1 MGEYY
6 IRNMKSEN
14 ALYKVFKMLSKNQ
27 RKRFYLIIVCL
38 FFGMILEAFGIGIIL
53 PVLNI
58 IVSPKSLEEYGLL
71 NDFFVSINLVEDQ
84 QIITFSLSLLIAVYF
99 LKSLY
104 LVFLSYYQNRYIS
117 YISAEISN
125 RLFKKYINQDFMF
138 HNERNS
144 SELIKMFQ
152 VEISMVTSLLL
163 SGIILITEIAI
174 AIAIIST
181 LFFVEPTGTVFII
194 IFFLIFGSI
203 FYYFS
208 RNKSSVWGI
217 IREQEDSKI
226 SKLITEGLNG
236 INEVFLLGKEHF
248 FHSRLVRYNKTKARI
263 NSNQITLGQIPRYYL
278 EFISIVSLVGFILI
292 MIINE
297 KELNEIISIGGVF
310 IAATFRV
317 LPSVNR
323 IISSLQQIKYFKSS
337 IDIVNRDLNLEDLP
351 ILDKKNQT
359 KISFQNKLQL
369 DKITFSYPKSESSIF
384 ENLDFELNHGEVIGI
399 IGPSGVG
406 KSTFTNL
413 IVGFLNSFE
422 GDFKVDGKRIDKS
435 NAENWRKQLGYVSQ
449 SIYLTDDS
457 IRANVAFG
465 EEPDEIDDLR
475 IEKAIKKAQLY
486 NFIQGLPEK
495 LDSIVGERGA
505 QLSGGQQQRI
515 GIARALYNEPKLLIL
530 DEATSALDE
539 ETEKEVMKAVEG
551 LKGEM
556 TILIITHRLST
567 LSCCD
572 KIYKVDQKKLVEQTI
587 S

>member
-1 MGEYY
+1 
-6 IRNMKSEN
+6 
-14 ALYKVFKMLSKNQ
+14 
-27 RKRFYLIIVCL
+27 
-38 FFGMILEAFGIGIIL
+38 
-53 PVLNI
+53 
-58 IVSPKSLEEYGLL
+58 
-71 NDFFVSINLVEDQ
+71 
-84 QIITFSLSLLIAVYF
+84 
-99 LKSLY
+99 
-104 LVFLSYYQNRYIS
+104 
-117 YISAEISN
+117 
-125 RLFKKYINQDFMF
+125 MF

-152 VEISMVTSLLL
+152 VEINMVTSLLL
-163 SGIILITEIAI
+163 SGVILITEIAI
-174 AIAIIST
+174 VIAIIST
-181 LFFVEPTGTVFII
+181 LFFVEPSGTIFII
-194 IFFLIFGSI
+194 IFFLVFGSI

-208 RNKSSVWGI
+208 KNKSSAWGI
-217 IREQEDSKI
+217 IRQQEDSKI
-226 SKLITEGLNG
+226 SKLIMEGLNG

-248 FHSRLVRYNKTKARI
+248 FHSRLVRYNKTKAII

-297 KELNEIISIGGVF
+297 KDLNDIISIGGVF

-317 LPSVNR
+317 LPSINR
-323 IISSLQQIKYFKSS
+323 IIGSLQQIKYFKSS
-337 IDIVNRDLNLEDLP
+337 VDIVNRDLNLVGLP
-351 ILDKKNQT
+351 IVDKKDQT
-359 KISFQNKLQL
+359 KIPFQHKLQL
-369 DKITFSYPKSESSIF
+369 DQVSFSYPKSESSIF
-384 ENLDFELNHGEVIGI
+384 ENLNFELNQGEVVGI

-422 GDFKVDGKRIDKS
+422 GDFKVDGKRIDKF
-435 NAENWRKQLGYVSQ
+435 NAVNWRKQLGYVSQ
-449 SIYLTDDS
+449 SIYLIDDT

-572 KIYKVDQKKLVEQTI
+572 KIYKVYQKKLVEQTI

>member
-1 MGEYY
+1 
-6 IRNMKSEN
+6 MKSEN
-14 ALYKVFKMLSKNQ
+14 PLVKVFQILSKKQ
-27 RKRFYLIIVCL
+27 RKRFYLILFCL
-38 FFGMILEAFGIGIIL
+38 FVGMILEAFGIGIIL

-58 IVSPKSLEEYGLL
+58 IVSPENLKQFVWLNNFFNSISL
-71 NDFFVSINLVEDQ
+71 INNN
-84 QIITFSLSLLIAVYF
+84 QIIIFALILLMGVYF
-99 LKSLY
+99 FKSLY
-104 LVFLSYYQNRYIS
+104 LVLLSYYQNRYIS
-117 YISAEISN
+117 FISSQISN
-125 RLFKKYINQDFMF
+125 RLFKNYLNQDFMF

-144 SELIKMFQ
+144 SELIKMLQ
-152 VEISMVTSLLL
+152 VEISKVSSLLS
-163 SGIILITEIAI
+163 SGVTLITEIAI
-174 AIAIIST
+174 AIAIILV
-181 LFFVEPTGTVFII
+181 LFFVEPRGTIFII
-194 IFFLIFGSI
+194 SFFLVFGSL

-208 RNKSSVWGI
+208 KNKSSAWGV
-217 IREQEDSKI
+217 IRQQEDSKI

-236 INEVFLLGKEHF
+236 INEVFLLGKERF
-248 FHSRLVRYNKTKARI
+248 FHSRLVQYNKTIARI
-263 NSNQITLGQIPRYYL
+263 NSNQITIGQIPRYYL

-292 MIINE
+292 MILND
-297 KELNEIISIGGVF
+297 KDLNEIISIGGVF

-323 IISSLQQIKYFKSS
+323 IIGSLQQIKYYKSS
-337 IDIVNRDLNLEDLP
+337 VDIVINDLNLEGLP
-351 ILDKKNQT
+351 IIDKKDQT
-359 KISFQNKLQL
+359 EIYFQHKLQV
-369 DKITFSYPKSESSIF
+369 DQVSFSYPKSESPIF
-384 ENLDFELNHGEVIGI
+384 ENLNFELNHGEAVGI

-422 GDFKVDGKRIDKS
+422 GDFKVDGKRIDKF
-435 NAENWRKQLGYVSQ
+435 NAANWRKQLGYVSQ
-449 SIYLTDDS
+449 SIYLTDDT
-457 IRANVAFG
+457 IRANIAFG

-475 IEKAIKKAQLY
+475 IKKAVKKAQLY
-486 NFIQGLPEK
+486 SFIQGLPKK

-515 GIARALYNEPKLLIL
+515 GIARALYHEPKLLML

>member
-1 MGEYY
+1 M
-6 IRNMKSEN
+6 ISEN
-14 ALYKVFKMLSKNQ
+14 PLIKVFQILSKNQ
-27 RKRFYLIIVCL
+27 RKRFYLILFCL
-38 FFGMILEAFGIGIIL
+38 FIGMILEAFGIGIIL

-58 IVSPKSLEEYGLL
+58 IVSPESLKQYVWL
-71 NDFFVSINLVEDQ
+71 NDFLNSISLINNQ
-84 QIITFSLSLLIAVYF
+84 QIIIFALLLLIGVYF
-99 LKSLY
+99 FKSIY
-104 LVFLSYYQNRYIS
+104 LVLLSYYQNRYIS
-117 YISAEISN
+117 FISSQISN
-125 RLFKKYINQDFMF
+125 RLFKNYLNQDFMF

-152 VEISMVTSLLL
+152 VEISMVATLLL
-163 SGIILITEIAI
+163 SGVILITEIAI

-181 LFFVEPTGTVFII
+181 LFFVEPSGTIFII
-194 IFFLIFGSI
+194 IFFLVFGSI

-208 RNKSSVWGI
+208 RNKSSAWGA
-217 IREQEDSKI
+217 IRQQEDSKI

-248 FHSRLVRYNKTKARI
+248 FHSRLVQYNKTKARI
-263 NSNQITLGQIPRYYL
+263 SSNQLTLGQIPRYYL

-297 KELNEIISIGGVF
+297 KDLNDIISIGGVF

-317 LPSVNR
+317 LPSINR
-323 IISSLQQIKYFKSS
+323 IISSLQQIKYYKSS
-337 IDIVNRDLNLEDLP
+337 VDIVSRDLNLEGLP
-351 ILDKKNQT
+351 IVDKKDQT
-359 KISFQNKLQL
+359 EIPFQHKLQL
-369 DKITFSYPKSESSIF
+369 DQVSFSYSKSESSIF
-384 ENLDFELNHGEVIGI
+384 ENLNFELNHGEVVGI

-465 EEPDEIDDLR
+465 EEPDEIDDLQ

>member
-1 MGEYY
+1 M
-6 IRNMKSEN
+6 ISEN
-14 ALYKVFKMLSKNQ
+14 PLIKVFQILSKNQ
-27 RKRFYLIIVCL
+27 RKRFYLILFCL
-38 FFGMILEAFGIGIIL
+38 FIGMILEAFGIGIIL

-58 IVSPKSLEEYGLL
+58 IVSPESLKQYVWL
-71 NDFFVSINLVEDQ
+71 NDFFNSISLINNQ
-84 QIITFSLSLLIAVYF
+84 QIIIFALLLLIGVYF
-99 LKSLY
+99 FKSTY
-104 LVFLSYYQNRYIS
+104 LVLLSYYQNRYVSFIS
-117 YISAEISN
+117 SQISN
-125 RLFKKYINQDFMF
+125 RLFKNYLNQDFMF

-152 VEISMVTSLLL
+152 VEINMVTSLLL
-163 SGIILITEIAI
+163 SGVILITEIAI
-174 AIAIIST
+174 VIAIIST
-181 LFFVEPTGTVFII
+181 LFFVEPSGTIFVIT
-194 IFFLIFGSI
+194 FFLVFGSI

-208 RNKSSVWGI
+208 KNKSSAWGI
-217 IREQEDSKI
+217 IRQQEDSKI
-226 SKLITEGLNG
+226 SKLIMEGLNG

-248 FHSRLVRYNKTKARI
+248 FHSRLVRYNKTKAII

-297 KELNEIISIGGVF
+297 KDLNDIISIGGVF

-317 LPSVNR
+317 LPSINR
-323 IISSLQQIKYFKSS
+323 IIGSLQQIKYFKSS
-337 IDIVNRDLNLEDLP
+337 VDIVNRDLNLVGLP
-351 ILDKKNQT
+351 IVDKKDQT
-359 KISFQNKLQL
+359 KIPFQHKLQL
-369 DKITFSYPKSESSIF
+369 DQVSFSYPKSESSIF
-384 ENLDFELNHGEVIGI
+384 ENLNFELKYGEVVGI

-422 GDFKVDGKRIDKS
+422 GDFKVDGKRIDKY

-486 NFIQGLPEK
+486 NFIQGLPKK

-515 GIARALYNEPKLLIL
+515 GIARALYHEPKLLIL

-572 KIYKVDQKKLVEQTI
+572 KIYKVYQKKLVEQTI

>member
-1 MGEYY
+1 
-6 IRNMKSEN
+6 MKSEN
-14 ALYKVFKMLSKNQ
+14 PLVKVFQILSKKQ
-27 RKRFYLIIVCL
+27 RKRFYLILFCL
-38 FFGMILEAFGIGIIL
+38 FVGMILEAFGIGIIL

-58 IVSPKSLEEYGLL
+58 IVSPENLKQFVWLNNFFNSISL
-71 NDFFVSINLVEDQ
+71 INNN
-84 QIITFSLSLLIAVYF
+84 QIIIFALILLMGVYF
-99 LKSLY
+99 FKSLY
-104 LVFLSYYQNRYIS
+104 LVLLSYYQNRYIS
-117 YISAEISN
+117 FISSQISN
-125 RLFKKYINQDFMF
+125 RLFKNYLNQDFMF

-144 SELIKMFQ
+144 SELIKMLQ
-152 VEISMVTSLLL
+152 VEISKVSSLLS
-163 SGIILITEIAI
+163 SGVTLITEIAI
-174 AIAIIST
+174 AIAIILV
-181 LFFVEPTGTVFII
+181 LFFVEPRGTIFII
-194 IFFLIFGSI
+194 SFFLVFGSL

-208 RNKSSVWGI
+208 KNKSSAWGV
-217 IREQEDSKI
+217 IRQQEDSKI

-236 INEVFLLGKEHF
+236 INEVFLLGKERF
-248 FHSRLVRYNKTKARI
+248 FHSRLVQYNKTIARI
-263 NSNQITLGQIPRYYL
+263 NSNQITIGQIPRYYL

-292 MIINE
+292 MILND
-297 KELNEIISIGGVF
+297 KDLNEIISIGGVF

-323 IISSLQQIKYFKSS
+323 IIGSLQQIKYYKSS
-337 IDIVNRDLNLEDLP
+337 VDIVINDLNLEGLP
-351 ILDKKNQT
+351 IIDKKDQT
-359 KISFQNKLQL
+359 EIYFQHKLQV
-369 DKITFSYPKSESSIF
+369 DQVSFSYPKSESPIF
-384 ENLDFELNHGEVIGI
+384 ENLNFELNRGEAVGI

-422 GDFKVDGKRIDKS
+422 GDFKVDGKRIDKF
-435 NAENWRKQLGYVSQ
+435 NAANWRKQLGYVPQ
-449 SIYLTDDS
+449 SIYLTDDT
-457 IRANVAFG
+457 IRANIAFG

-475 IEKAIKKAQLY
+475 IKKAVKKAQLY
-486 NFIQGLPEK
+486 SFIQGLPKK

-515 GIARALYNEPKLLIL
+515 GIARALYHEPKLLML

>member
-1 MGEYY
+1 
-6 IRNMKSEN
+6 MKSEN
-14 ALYKVFKMLSKNQ
+14 PLIKVFQILSKNQ
-27 RKRFYLIIVCL
+27 RKRFYLILFCL
-38 FFGMILEAFGIGIIL
+38 FVGMILEGLGIGIIL

-58 IVSPKSLEEYGLL
+58 IVSPESLKQYVWL
-71 NDFFVSINLVEDQ
+71 NDFFNLISLINNQ
-84 QIITFSLSLLIAVYF
+84 QIIIFTLILLIGVYF
-99 LKSLY
+99 FKSIY
-104 LVFLSYYQNRYIS
+104 LVLLTYYQNRYVSFIS
-117 YISAEISN
+117 SQISN
-125 RLFKKYINQDFMF
+125 RLFKNYLNQDFMF
-138 HNERNS
+138 HNEHNS
-144 SELIKMFQ
+144 SELIKIFQ
-152 VEISMVTSLLL
+152 VEITILTSLML
-163 SGIILITEIAI
+163 SGVILITEVAI

-181 LFFVEPTGTVFII
+181 LFFVEPSGTIFII
-194 IFFLIFGSI
+194 IFFMVFGSI
-203 FYYFS
+203 FYFFS
-208 RNKSSVWGI
+208 RNKSSAWGI

-248 FHSRLVRYNKTKARI
+248 FYSRLLQYNKTKARI

-292 MIINE
+292 MIIND
-297 KELNEIISIGGVF
+297 KDLNEIISIGGVF

-317 LPSVNR
+317 LPSINR
-323 IISSLQQIKYFKSS
+323 IISSLQQIKYYKSS
-337 IDIVNRDLNLEDLP
+337 ADIVSRDLNLEGLP
-351 ILDKKNQT
+351 IVDKKDQT
-359 KISFQNKLQL
+359 KIPFQHKLQL
-369 DKITFSYPKSESSIF
+369 DKVSFSYPKSESSIF
-384 ENLDFELNHGEVIGI
+384 ENLNFELNHGEVIGI

-435 NAENWRKQLGYVSQ
+435 NAANWRKQLGYVSQ
-449 SIYLTDDS
+449 SIFLTDDT

-465 EEPDEIDDLR
+465 VEPDEIDDLR

-486 NFIQGLPEK
+486 NFIQMLPKK

-515 GIARALYNEPKLLIL
+515 GIARALYQEPKLLIL

-539 ETEKEVMKAVEG
+539 GTEKEVMKAVEG

-556 TILIITHRLST
+556 TILIITHRLSS

>member
-1 MGEYY
+1 
-6 IRNMKSEN
+6 MKSEN
-14 ALYKVFKMLSKNQ
+14 PLVKVFKILSKKQ
-27 RKRFYLIIVCL
+27 RKRFHLILFCL
-38 FFGMILEAFGIGIIL
+38 FIGMILEAIGIGIIL

-58 IVSPKSLEEYGLL
+58 IVSPESLKKFVWL
-71 NDFFVSINLVEDQ
+71 NDFFNSISLINNQ
-84 QIITFSLSLLIAVYF
+84 QIIVFALILLMVVYF
-99 LKSLY
+99 FKSLY
-104 LVFLSYYQNRYIS
+104 LVLLSYYQNRYIS
-117 YISAEISN
+117 FISSQISN
-125 RLFKKYINQDFMF
+125 RLFKNYLNQDFMF

-152 VEISMVTSLLL
+152 VEISMVTSLMS

-181 LFFVEPTGTVFII
+181 LFFVEPRGTFLII
-194 IFFLIFGSI
+194 IFFLVFGSI
-203 FYYFS
+203 FYFFS
-208 RNKSSVWGI
+208 RNKSSAWGS
-217 IREQEDSKI
+217 IRQQEDSKI

-236 INEVFLLGKEHF
+236 INEVFLLGKERF
-248 FHSRLVRYNKTKARI
+248 FHSRLVQYNKTKARI
-263 NSNQITLGQIPRYYL
+263 HSNQITLGQIPRYYL

-292 MIINE
+292 MIIND
-297 KELNEIISIGGVF
+297 KDLNDIISIGGVF

-317 LPSVNR
+317 LPSINR
-323 IISSLQQIKYFKSS
+323 IISSLQQIKYYKSS
-337 IDIVNRDLNLEDLP
+337 VDIVSRDLNLEGLP
-351 ILDKKNQT
+351 IVDKKDQT
-359 KISFQNKLQL
+359 EIHFQHKLQL
-369 DKITFSYPKSESSIF
+369 DQVSFSYSKSESSIF
-384 ENLDFELNHGEVIGI
+384 ENLNFEINHGEVLGI

-449 SIYLTDDS
+449 SIYLIDDT

-465 EEPDEIDDLR
+465 EEPDEIDELR

-505 QLSGGQQQRI
+505 ELSGGQQQRI

-539 ETEKEVMKAVEG
+539 ETEKEVMKAIEG

-572 KIYKVDQKKLVEQTI
+572 KIYKVDQKKLVEQII

>member
-1 MGEYY
+1 
-6 IRNMKSEN
+6 MKSEN
-14 ALYKVFKMLSKNQ
+14 PLVKVFKILSKKQ
-27 RKRFYLIIVCL
+27 RKRFYLILFCL
-38 FFGMILEAFGIGIIL
+38 FVGMILEAFGIGIIL

-58 IVSPKSLEEYGLL
+58 IVSPGSLKQYVWL
-71 NDFFVSINLVEDQ
+71 NDFFNSISLINNQ
-84 QIITFSLSLLIAVYF
+84 QIIIFALILLIGVYF
-99 LKSLY
+99 FKSLY
-104 LVFLSYYQNRYIS
+104 LVLLSYYQNRYVSFIS
-117 YISAEISN
+117 SQISN
-125 RLFKKYINQDFMF
+125 RLFKNYLNQDFMF

-144 SELIKMFQ
+144 SELIKMLQ
-152 VEISMVTSLLL
+152 VEITMVTALLL
-163 SGIILITEIAI
+163 SGVVLITEIAI

-181 LFFVEPTGTVFII
+181 LFFVEPIGTIFII
-194 IFFLIFGSI
+194 IFFLVFGSI
-203 FYYFS
+203 FYFFS
-208 RNKSSVWGI
+208 KNKSSAWGS
-217 IREQEDSKI
+217 IRQKEDSKI

-236 INEVFLLGKEHF
+236 INEVFLLGKERF
-248 FHSRLVRYNKTKARI
+248 FHSRLVQYNKTKARI
-263 NSNQITLGQIPRYYL
+263 SSNQITLGQIPRYYL

-292 MIINE
+292 MIIND
-297 KELNEIISIGGVF
+297 KDLNDIISIGGVF

-317 LPSVNR
+317 LPSINR
-323 IISSLQQIKYFKSS
+323 IISSLQQIKYYKSS
-337 IDIVNRDLNLEDLP
+337 VDIVSRDLNLEGLP
-351 ILDKKNQT
+351 IVDKKDQT
-359 KISFQNKLQL
+359 EIPFQHKLQL
-369 DKITFSYPKSESSIF
+369 DQVSFSYSKSESSIF
-384 ENLDFELNHGEVIGI
+384 ENLNFELNHGEVVGI

-449 SIYLTDDS
+449 SIYLTDDT

-475 IEKAIKKAQLY
+475 IEKAIRKAQLY

-515 GIARALYNEPKLLIL
+515 GIARALYHDPKLLIL

>member
-1 MGEYY
+1 
-6 IRNMKSEN
+6 MKSEN
-14 ALYKVFKMLSKNQ
+14 PLVKVFQILSKKQ
-27 RKRFYLIIVCL
+27 RKRFYLILFCL
-38 FFGMILEAFGIGIIL
+38 FVGMILEAFGIGIIL

-58 IVSPKSLEEYGLL
+58 IVSPENLKQFVWLNNFFNSISL
-71 NDFFVSINLVEDQ
+71 INNN
-84 QIITFSLSLLIAVYF
+84 QIIIFALILLMGVYF
-99 LKSLY
+99 FKSLY
-104 LVFLSYYQNRYIS
+104 LVLLSYYQNRYIS
-117 YISAEISN
+117 FISSQISN
-125 RLFKKYINQDFMF
+125 RLFKNYLNQDFMF

-144 SELIKMFQ
+144 SELIKMLQ
-152 VEISMVTSLLL
+152 VEISKVSSLLL
-163 SGIILITEIAI
+163 SGVTLITEIAI
-174 AIAIIST
+174 AIAIILI
-181 LFFVEPTGTVFII
+181 LFFVEPRGTIFII
-194 IFFLIFGSI
+194 SFFLVFGSL

-208 RNKSSVWGI
+208 KNKSSAWGV
-217 IREQEDSKI
+217 IRQQEDSKI

-236 INEVFLLGKEHF
+236 INEVFLLGKERF
-248 FHSRLVRYNKTKARI
+248 FHSRLVQYNKTIARI
-263 NSNQITLGQIPRYYL
+263 NSNQITIGQIPRYYL

-292 MIINE
+292 MILND
-297 KELNEIISIGGVF
+297 KDLNEIISIGGVF

-323 IISSLQQIKYFKSS
+323 IIGSLQQIKYYKSS
-337 IDIVNRDLNLEDLP
+337 VDIVINDLNLEGLP
-351 ILDKKNQT
+351 IIDKKDQT
-359 KISFQNKLQL
+359 EIYFQHKLQV
-369 DKITFSYPKSESSIF
+369 DQVSFSYPKSESPIF
-384 ENLDFELNHGEVIGI
+384 ENLNFELNRGEAVGI

-422 GDFKVDGKRIDKS
+422 GDFKVDGKRIDKF
-435 NAENWRKQLGYVSQ
+435 NAANWRKQLGYVPQ
-449 SIYLTDDS
+449 SIYLTDDT
-457 IRANVAFG
+457 IRANIAFG

-475 IEKAIKKAQLY
+475 IKKAVKKAQLY
-486 NFIQGLPEK
+486 SFIQGLPKK

-515 GIARALYNEPKLLIL
+515 GIARALYHEPKLLML

>member
-1 MGEYY
+1 M
-6 IRNMKSEN
+6 
-14 ALYKVFKMLSKNQ
+14 FKN
-27 RKRFYLIIVCL
+27 YL
-38 FFGMILEAFGIGIIL
+38 
-53 PVLNI
+53 
-58 IVSPKSLEEYGLL
+58 
-71 NDFFVSINLVEDQ
+71 
-84 QIITFSLSLLIAVYF
+84 
-99 LKSLY
+99 
-104 LVFLSYYQNRYIS
+104 
-117 YISAEISN
+117 
-125 RLFKKYINQDFMF
+125 NQDFIF

-144 SELIKMFQ
+144 SELIKIFQ
-152 VEISMVTSLLL
+152 VEINMVTSLLL
-163 SGIILITEIAI
+163 SGVILITEIAI
-174 AIAIIST
+174 VIAIIST
-181 LFFVEPTGTVFII
+181 LFFVEPSGTIFII
-194 IFFLIFGSI
+194 IFFLVFGSI

-208 RNKSSVWGI
+208 RNKSSAWGI
-217 IREQEDSKI
+217 IRQQEDSKI
-226 SKLITEGLNG
+226 SKLIMEGLNG

-248 FHSRLVRYNKTKARI
+248 FHSRLVRYNKTKAII

-297 KELNEIISIGGVF
+297 KDLNDIISIGGVF

-317 LPSVNR
+317 LPSINR
-323 IISSLQQIKYFKSS
+323 IIGSLQQIKYFKSS
-337 IDIVNRDLNLEDLP
+337 VDIVNRDLNLAGLP
-351 ILDKKNQT
+351 IVDKKDQT
-359 KISFQNKLQL
+359 KILFQHKLQL
-369 DKITFSYPKSESSIF
+369 DQVSFSYPKSESSIF
-384 ENLDFELNHGEVIGI
+384 ENLNFELNHGEVVGI

-422 GDFKVDGKRIDKS
+422 GDFKVDGKLIDKS
-435 NAENWRKQLGYVSQ
+435 NAKNWRKQLGYVSQ
-449 SIYLTDDS
+449 SIYLIDDT

-572 KIYKVDQKKLVEQTI
+572 KIYKVDQKKLVKQII

>member
-1 MGEYY
+1 
-6 IRNMKSEN
+6 MKSEN
-14 ALYKVFKMLSKNQ
+14 PLVKVFKILSKKQ
-27 RKRFYLIIVCL
+27 RKRFYLILFCL
-38 FFGMILEAFGIGIIL
+38 FVGMILEAFGIGIIL

-58 IVSPKSLEEYGLL
+58 IVSPESLKQYVWL
-71 NDFFVSINLVEDQ
+71 NDFFNSISLINNQ
-84 QIITFSLSLLIAVYF
+84 QIIIFALLLLIGVYF
-99 LKSLY
+99 FKSIY
-104 LVFLSYYQNRYIS
+104 LVLLSYYQNRYIS
-117 YISAEISN
+117 FISSQISN
-125 RLFKKYINQDFMF
+125 RLFKNYLNQDFMF

-152 VEISMVTSLLL
+152 VEINMVTSLLL
-163 SGIILITEIAI
+163 SGVILITEIAI
-174 AIAIIST
+174 VIAIIST
-181 LFFVEPTGTVFII
+181 LFFVEPSGTIFII
-194 IFFLIFGSI
+194 IFFLVFGSI

-208 RNKSSVWGI
+208 KNKSSAWGI
-217 IREQEDSKI
+217 IRQQEDSKI
-226 SKLITEGLNG
+226 SKLIMEGLNG

-248 FHSRLVRYNKTKARI
+248 FHSRLVRYNKTKAII

-297 KELNEIISIGGVF
+297 KDLNDIISIGGVF

-317 LPSVNR
+317 LPSINR
-323 IISSLQQIKYFKSS
+323 IISSLQQIKYYKSS
-337 IDIVNRDLNLEDLP
+337 VDIVSRDLNLEGLP
-351 ILDKKNQT
+351 IVDKKDQT
-359 KISFQNKLQL
+359 KIPFQHKLEL
-369 DKITFSYPKSESSIF
+369 DQVSFSYPKSKSSIF
-384 ENLDFELNHGEVIGI
+384 ENLNFKLNHGEVVGI

-435 NAENWRKQLGYVSQ
+435 NAANWRKQLGYVSQ
-449 SIYLTDDS
+449 SIFLTDDT

-465 EEPDEIDDLR
+465 EEPNEIDDLR

-515 GIARALYNEPKLLIL
+515 GIARALYHEPKLLIL

>member
-1 MGEYY
+1 
-6 IRNMKSEN
+6 MKSEN
-14 ALYKVFKMLSKNQ
+14 PLIKVFQVLSKNQ
-27 RKRFYLIIVCL
+27 RKRFYLILFCL
-38 FFGMILEAFGIGIIL
+38 FIGMILEAFGIGIIL

-58 IVSPKSLEEYGLL
+58 IVSPESLKQYVWL
-71 NDFFVSINLVEDQ
+71 NDFLNSISLINNQ
-84 QIITFSLSLLIAVYF
+84 QIIIFALLLLIGVYF
-99 LKSLY
+99 FKSIY
-104 LVFLSYYQNRYIS
+104 LVLLSYYQNRYIS
-117 YISAEISN
+117 FISSQISN
-125 RLFKKYINQDFMF
+125 RLFKNYLNQDFMF

-152 VEISMVTSLLL
+152 VEISMVATLLL
-163 SGIILITEIAI
+163 SGVILITEIAI

-181 LFFVEPTGTVFII
+181 LFFVEPSGTIFII
-194 IFFLIFGSI
+194 IFFLVFGSI

-208 RNKSSVWGI
+208 RNKSSAWGA
-217 IREQEDSKI
+217 IRQQEDSKI

-248 FHSRLVRYNKTKARI
+248 FHSRLVQYNKTKARI
-263 NSNQITLGQIPRYYL
+263 SSNQLTLGQIPRYYL

-297 KELNEIISIGGVF
+297 KDLNDIISIGGVF

-317 LPSVNR
+317 LPSINR
-323 IISSLQQIKYFKSS
+323 IISSLQQIKYYKSS
-337 IDIVNRDLNLEDLP
+337 VDIVSRDLNLEGLP
-351 ILDKKNQT
+351 IVDKKDQT
-359 KISFQNKLQL
+359 EIPFQHKLQL
-369 DKITFSYPKSESSIF
+369 DQVSFSYSKSESSIF
-384 ENLDFELNHGEVIGI
+384 ENLNFELNHGEVVGI

-465 EEPDEIDDLR
+465 EEPDEIDDLQ

>member
-1 MGEYY
+1 M
-6 IRNMKSEN
+6 ISEN
-14 ALYKVFKMLSKNQ
+14 PLIKVFQILSKNQ
-27 RKRFYLIIVCL
+27 RKRFYLILFCL
-38 FFGMILEAFGIGIIL
+38 FIGMILEAFGIGIIL

-58 IVSPKSLEEYGLL
+58 IVSPESLKQYVWL
-71 NDFFVSINLVEDQ
+71 NDFFNSISLINNQ
-84 QIITFSLSLLIAVYF
+84 QIIIFALLLLIGVYF
-99 LKSLY
+99 FKSTY
-104 LVFLSYYQNRYIS
+104 LVLLSYYQNRYIS
-117 YISAEISN
+117 SISSQISN
-125 RLFKKYINQDFMF
+125 RLFKNYLNQDFMF

-152 VEISMVTSLLL
+152 VEINMVTSLLL
-163 SGIILITEIAI
+163 SGVILITEIAI
-174 AIAIIST
+174 VIAIIST
-181 LFFVEPTGTVFII
+181 LFFVEPSGTIFVIS
-194 IFFLIFGSI
+194 FFLVFGSI

-208 RNKSSVWGI
+208 KNKSSAWGI
-217 IREQEDSKI
+217 IRQQEDSKI
-226 SKLITEGLNG
+226 SKLIMEGLNG

-248 FHSRLVRYNKTKARI
+248 FHSRLVRYNKTKAII

-292 MIINE
+292 MIIN
-297 KELNEIISIGGVF
+297 KKDLNEIISIGGVF

-317 LPSVNR
+317 LPSINR
-323 IISSLQQIKYFKSS
+323 IIGSLQQIKYFKSS
-337 IDIVNRDLNLEDLP
+337 VDIVNRDLNLVGLP
-351 ILDKKNQT
+351 IVDKKDQT
-359 KISFQNKLQL
+359 KIPFQHKLQL
-369 DKITFSYPKSESSIF
+369 DQVSFSYPKSESSIF
-384 ENLDFELNHGEVIGI
+384 ENLNFELNQGEVVGI

-422 GDFKVDGKRIDKS
+422 GDFKVDGKRIDKF
-435 NAENWRKQLGYVSQ
+435 NAVNWRKQLGYVSQ
-449 SIYLTDDS
+449 SIYLIDDT

-572 KIYKVDQKKLVEQTI
+572 KIYKVYQKKLVEQTI
-587 S
+587 N

>member
-1 MGEYY
+1 
-6 IRNMKSEN
+6 MKSEN
-14 ALYKVFKMLSKNQ
+14 PLYKIFQILTKEQ
-27 RKRFYLIIVCL
+27 RKRFYLILFCL
-38 FFGMILEAFGIGIIL
+38 FIGMILEAFGIGIIL
-53 PVLNI
+53 PVLNV
-58 IVSPKSLEEYGLL
+58 IVSPENLKQIDWL
-71 NDFFVSINLVEDQ
+71 NNFFISINLIEDQ
-84 QIITFSLSLLIAVYF
+84 QIIVFSLGLLVGVYF
-99 LKSLY
+99 FKSIY
-104 LVFLSYYQNRYIS
+104 LVLLSYYQNRYIS
-117 YISAEISN
+117 FISSEISN
-125 RLFKKYINQDFMF
+125 RLFKNYLNQDFMF
-138 HNERNS
+138 HNDRNS

-152 VEISMVTSLLL
+152 LEIYFVTLLML
-163 SGIILITEIAI
+163 SGITLITEIAI
-174 AIAIIST
+174 VIAIIST
-181 LFFVEPTGTVFII
+181 LLFVEPTGTSFII
-194 IFFLIFGSI
+194 IFFLIFGSL

-208 RNKSSVWGI
+208 KNKSTTWGLM
-217 IREQEDSKI
+217 REKADKDI
-226 SKLITEGLNG
+226 SKLITESLNG
-236 INEVFLLGKEHF
+236 INEVFLLGKESF
-248 FHSRLVRYNKTKARI
+248 FQMRLIKYNTIKARI
-263 NSNQITLGQIPRYYL
+263 NSNQVTLGQIPRYYL
-278 EFISIVSLVGFILI
+278 EFISIVSLVGFIMI

-297 KELNEIISIGGVF
+297 KDLNDIISIGGVF

-317 LPSVNR
+317 LPSINR
-323 IISSLQQIKYFKSS
+323 IISSLQQIKYYKSS
-337 IDIVNRDLNLEDLP
+337 VDIVSRDLNLEGLP
-351 ILDKKNQT
+351 IVDKKDQT
-359 KISFQNKLQL
+359 KIPFQHKLQL
-369 DKITFSYPKSESSIF
+369 DQVSFSYPKSESPIF
-384 ENLDFELNHGEVIGI
+384 ENLNFELKYGEVVGI

-422 GDFKVDGKRIDKS
+422 GDFKVDGKRIDKY

-449 SIYLTDDS
+449 SIYLTDDT

-475 IEKAIKKAQLY
+475 IEKAIRKAQLY

-515 GIARALYNEPKLLIL
+515 GIARALYHDPKLLIL

-572 KIYKVDQKKLVEQTI
+572 KIYKVDNKKLVVQ
-587 S
+587 

>member
-1 MGEYY
+1 
-6 IRNMKSEN
+6 MKSEN
-14 ALYKVFKMLSKNQ
+14 PLVKVFKILSKKQ
-27 RKRFYLIIVCL
+27 RKRFYLILFCL
-38 FFGMILEAFGIGIIL
+38 FVGMILEAFGIGIIL

-58 IVSPKSLEEYGLL
+58 IVSPESLKQYVWL
-71 NDFFVSINLVEDQ
+71 NDFFNSISLINNQ
-84 QIITFSLSLLIAVYF
+84 QIIIFALILLIGVYF
-99 LKSLY
+99 FKSLY
-104 LVFLSYYQNRYIS
+104 LVLLSYYQNRYIS
-117 YISAEISN
+117 FISSQISN
-125 RLFKKYINQDFMF
+125 RLFKNYLNQDFIF

-144 SELIKMFQ
+144 SELIKIFQ
-152 VEISMVTSLLL
+152 VEINMVTSLLL
-163 SGIILITEIAI
+163 SGVILITEIAI
-174 AIAIIST
+174 VIAIIST
-181 LFFVEPTGTVFII
+181 LFFVEPSGTIFII
-194 IFFLIFGSI
+194 IFFLVFGSI

-208 RNKSSVWGI
+208 RNKSSAWGI
-217 IREQEDSKI
+217 IRQQEDSKI
-226 SKLITEGLNG
+226 SKLIMEGLNG

-248 FHSRLVRYNKTKARI
+248 FHSRLVRYNKTKAII
-263 NSNQITLGQIPRYYL
+263 NSNKITLGQIPRYYL

-292 MIINE
+292 MIIND
-297 KELNEIISIGGVF
+297 KDLNDIISIGGVF

-317 LPSVNR
+317 LPSINR
-323 IISSLQQIKYFKSS
+323 IISSLQQIKYYKSS
-337 IDIVNRDLNLEDLP
+337 VDIVSRDLNLVGLP
-351 ILDKKNQT
+351 IVDKKDQT
-359 KISFQNKLQL
+359 EIPFQHKLQL
-369 DKITFSYPKSESSIF
+369 NQVSFSYPKSESSIF
-384 ENLDFELNHGEVIGI
+384 ENLNFELNHGEVVGI
-399 IGPSGVG
+399 IGPSGAG

-449 SIYLTDDS
+449 SIYLTDDT
-457 IRANVAFG
+457 IRANIAFG

-486 NFIQGLPEK
+486 NFIQGLPKK

-515 GIARALYNEPKLLIL
+515 GIARALYHEPKLFIL

>member
-1 MGEYY
+1 M
-6 IRNMKSEN
+6 ISEN
-14 ALYKVFKMLSKNQ
+14 PLIKVFQILSKNQ
-27 RKRFYLIIVCL
+27 RKRFYLILFCL
-38 FFGMILEAFGIGIIL
+38 FIGMILEAFGIGIIL

-58 IVSPKSLEEYGLL
+58 IVSPESLKQYVWL
-71 NDFFVSINLVEDQ
+71 NDFLNSISLINNQ
-84 QIITFSLSLLIAVYF
+84 QIIIFALLLLIGVYF
-99 LKSLY
+99 FKSIY
-104 LVFLSYYQNRYIS
+104 LVLLSYYQNRYIS
-117 YISAEISN
+117 FISSQISN
-125 RLFKKYINQDFMF
+125 RLFKNYLNQDFMF

-152 VEISMVTSLLL
+152 VEISMVATLLL
-163 SGIILITEIAI
+163 SGVILITEIAI

-181 LFFVEPTGTVFII
+181 LFFVEPSGTIFII

-208 RNKSSVWGI
+208 RNKSSAWGA
-217 IREQEDSKI
+217 IRQQEDSKI

-248 FHSRLVRYNKTKARI
+248 FHSRLVQYNKTKARI
-263 NSNQITLGQIPRYYL
+263 SSNQLTLGQIPRYYL

-297 KELNEIISIGGVF
+297 KDLNDIISIGGVF

-317 LPSVNR
+317 LPSINR
-323 IISSLQQIKYFKSS
+323 IISSLQQIKYYKSS
-337 IDIVNRDLNLEDLP
+337 VDIVSRDLNLEGLP
-351 ILDKKNQT
+351 IVDKKDQT
-359 KISFQNKLQL
+359 EIPFQHKLQL
-369 DKITFSYPKSESSIF
+369 NHVSFSYSKSESSIF
-384 ENLDFELNHGEVIGI
+384 ENLNFELNHGEVVGI

-465 EEPDEIDDLR
+465 EEPDEIDDLQ

-505 QLSGGQQQRI
+505 QLSGGQQQRV

-572 KIYKVDQKKLVEQTI
+572 RIYKVDQKKLVEQTI

>member
-1 MGEYY
+1 
-6 IRNMKSEN
+6 MKSEN
-14 ALYKVFKMLSKNQ
+14 PLVKVFKILSKKQ
-27 RKRFYLIIVCL
+27 RKRFYLILFCL
-38 FFGMILEAFGIGIIL
+38 FVGMILEAFGIGIIL

-58 IVSPKSLEEYGLL
+58 IVSPESLKQYVWL
-71 NDFFVSINLVEDQ
+71 NDFFNSISLINNQ
-84 QIITFSLSLLIAVYF
+84 QIIIFALILLIGVYF
-99 LKSLY
+99 FKSLY
-104 LVFLSYYQNRYIS
+104 LVLLSYYQNRYVSFIS
-117 YISAEISN
+117 SQISN
-125 RLFKKYINQDFMF
+125 RLFKNYLNQDFMF

-144 SELIKMFQ
+144 SELIKMLQ
-152 VEISMVTSLLL
+152 VEISMVTALLL
-163 SGIILITEIAI
+163 SGVVLITEIAI
-174 AIAIIST
+174 AIAIISA
-181 LFFVEPTGTVFII
+181 LFFVEPIGTIFII
-194 IFFLIFGSI
+194 IFFLVFGSI
-203 FYYFS
+203 FYFFS
-208 RNKSSVWGI
+208 KNKSSAWGS
-217 IREQEDSKI
+217 IRQKEDSKI

-236 INEVFLLGKEHF
+236 INEVFLLGKERF
-248 FHSRLVRYNKTKARI
+248 FHSRLVQYNKTKARI
-263 NSNQITLGQIPRYYL
+263 SSNQITLGHIPRYYL

-292 MIINE
+292 MIIND
-297 KELNEIISIGGVF
+297 KDLNDIISIGGVF

-317 LPSVNR
+317 LPSINR
-323 IISSLQQIKYFKSS
+323 IISSLQQIKYYKSS
-337 IDIVNRDLNLEDLP
+337 VDIVSRDLNLEGLP
-351 ILDKKNQT
+351 IVDKKDQT
-359 KISFQNKLQL
+359 EIPFQHKLQL
-369 DKITFSYPKSESSIF
+369 DQVSFSYSKSESSIF
-384 ENLDFELNHGEVIGI
+384 ENLNFELNHGEVVGI
-399 IGPSGVG
+399 IGPSGAG

-449 SIYLTDDS
+449 SIYLTDDT
-457 IRANVAFG
+457 IRANIAFG

-486 NFIQGLPEK
+486 NFIQGLPKK

-515 GIARALYNEPKLLIL
+515 GIARALYHEPKLFIL

-572 KIYKVDQKKLVEQTI
+572 KIYKVDQKKLVKQTI
-587 S
+587 I

>member
-1 MGEYY
+1 M
-6 IRNMKSEN
+6 ISEN
-14 ALYKVFKMLSKNQ
+14 PLIKVFQILSKNQ
-27 RKRFYLIIVCL
+27 RKRFYLILFCL
-38 FFGMILEAFGIGIIL
+38 FIGMILEAFGIGIIL

-58 IVSPKSLEEYGLL
+58 IVSPESLKQYVWL
-71 NDFFVSINLVEDQ
+71 NDFFNSISLINNQ
-84 QIITFSLSLLIAVYF
+84 QIIIFALLLLIGVYF
-99 LKSLY
+99 FKSTY
-104 LVFLSYYQNRYIS
+104 LVLLSYYQNRYIS
-117 YISAEISN
+117 SISSQISN
-125 RLFKKYINQDFMF
+125 RLFKNYLNQDFMF

-152 VEISMVTSLLL
+152 VEINMVTSLLL
-163 SGIILITEIAI
+163 SGVILITEIAI
-174 AIAIIST
+174 VIAIIST
-181 LFFVEPTGTVFII
+181 LFFVEPSGTIFII
-194 IFFLIFGSI
+194 IFFLVFGSI

-208 RNKSSVWGI
+208 KNKSSAWGI
-217 IREQEDSKI
+217 IRQQEDSKI
-226 SKLITEGLNG
+226 SKLIMEGLNG

-248 FHSRLVRYNKTKARI
+248 FHSRLVRYNKTKAII

-292 MIINE
+292 MIIN
-297 KELNEIISIGGVF
+297 KKDLNEIISIGGVF

-317 LPSVNR
+317 LPSINR
-323 IISSLQQIKYFKSS
+323 IIGSLQQIKYFKSS
-337 IDIVNRDLNLEDLP
+337 VDIVNRDLNLVGLP
-351 ILDKKNQT
+351 IVDKKDQT
-359 KISFQNKLQL
+359 KIPFQHKLQL
-369 DKITFSYPKSESSIF
+369 DQVSFSYPKSESSIF
-384 ENLDFELNHGEVIGI
+384 ENLNFELNQGEVVGI

-422 GDFKVDGKRIDKS
+422 GDFKVDGKRIDKF
-435 NAENWRKQLGYVSQ
+435 NAVNWRKQLGYVSQ
-449 SIYLTDDS
+449 SIYLIDDT

-572 KIYKVDQKKLVEQTI
+572 KIYKVYQKKLVEQTI

>member
-1 MGEYY
+1 
-6 IRNMKSEN
+6 MKSEN
-14 ALYKVFKMLSKNQ
+14 PLIKVFQILSKNQ
-27 RKRFYLIIVCL
+27 RKRFYLILFCL
-38 FFGMILEAFGIGIIL
+38 FIGMILEAFGIGIIL

-58 IVSPKSLEEYGLL
+58 IVSPESLKQYVWL
-71 NDFFVSINLVEDQ
+71 NDFFNSIDLINNQ
-84 QIITFSLSLLIAVYF
+84 QIIIFALILLIGVYF
-99 LKSLY
+99 FKSIY
-104 LVFLSYYQNRYIS
+104 LVLLSYYQNRYIS
-117 YISAEISN
+117 FISSQISN
-125 RLFKKYINQDFMF
+125 RLFKNYLNQDFIF

-144 SELIKMFQ
+144 SELIKILQ
-152 VEISMVTSLLL
+152 VEINMVTSLLL
-163 SGIILITEIAI
+163 SGVILITEIAI

-181 LFFVEPTGTVFII
+181 LFFVEPSGTIFII
-194 IFFLIFGSI
+194 IFFIVFGSI
-203 FYYFS
+203 FYFFS
-208 RNKSSVWGI
+208 RRKSFAWGV
-217 IREQEDSKI
+217 IRQQEDSKI
-226 SKLITEGLNG
+226 FKLITEGLNG
-236 INEVFLLGKEHF
+236 INEVFLLGKEEF
-248 FHSRLVRYNKTKARI
+248 FYSRLVHYNKTKARI

-292 MIINE
+292 MIISD
-297 KELNEIISIGGVF
+297 KDLNDIISIGGVF

-323 IISSLQQIKYFKSS
+323 IIGSLQQIKYFKSS
-337 IDIVNRDLNLEDLP
+337 IDIVNRDLNLEGLP
-351 ILDKKNQT
+351 ILEKKDQT
-359 KISFQNKLQL
+359 KIPFQHKLQL
-369 DKITFSYPKSESSIF
+369 DKVSFSYPKSESSIF
-384 ENLDFELNHGEVIGI
+384 ENLNFELNHGEVIGI

-435 NAENWRKQLGYVSQ
+435 NAANWRKQLGYVSQ
-449 SIYLTDDS
+449 SIFLMDDT

-465 EEPDEIDDLR
+465 VEPDKIDDLKL
-475 IEKAIKKAQLY
+475 EKAIKKAQLY
-486 NFIQGLPEK
+486 NFIQKLPKK

-515 GIARALYNEPKLLIL
+515 GIARALYQEPKLLIL

-539 ETEKEVMKAVEG
+539 GTEKEVMKAVEE

-556 TILIITHRLST
+556 TILIITHRLSS

-572 KIYKVDQKKLVEQTI
+572 KIYKVDQKKLLEQTI